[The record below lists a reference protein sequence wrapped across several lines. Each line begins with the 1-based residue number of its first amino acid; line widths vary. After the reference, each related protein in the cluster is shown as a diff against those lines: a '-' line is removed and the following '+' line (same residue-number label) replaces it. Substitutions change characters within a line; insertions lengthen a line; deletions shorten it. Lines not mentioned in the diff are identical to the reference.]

1 MVDSINIFVCGDI
14 VNLIGN
20 DAFIGQNLAEEINHA
35 DFAIGNLEGAEFKV
49 EQGVPKCPA
58 QTAGTI
64 SYLSEVG
71 FDMML
76 LANNHIT
83 DLGADQM
90 RYTIDRIEQEGM
102 YHIGAGFS
110 WEDTYKPVIVD
121 IKGKKFGFINICEAQ
136 VGQMLSSE
144 QQFGYAWMG
153 YSQIFD
159 DIRCLSV
166 EVDKV
171 IVFVHAGLEHYSLP
185 LPEIRSFYRRICDAG
200 ASAVIGGH
208 PHIVQGYECYGN
220 SFIAYSLGNF
230 FFPHSSVMYENENRA
245 FSLLLEFTCD
255 GRIVS
260 KVIHHTQKGGKVEVE
275 SDLDKQVKITKLC
288 SLLEN
293 NYESHANEMCL
304 KAYQGLCRKLLVQS
318 LCGEEEPSSKIEIFK
333 SIIRRT
339 LFRKKY
345 INSTKQHRDKQLLRL
360 FENETYRYTI
370 IRALK
375 YLNK

>member
-1 MVDSINIFVCGDI
+1 
-14 VNLIGN
+14 
-20 DAFIGQNLAEEINHA
+20 
-35 DFAIGNLEGAEFKV
+35 
-49 EQGVPKCPA
+49 
-58 QTAGTI
+58 
-64 SYLSEVG
+64 
-71 FDMML
+71 
-76 LANNHIT
+76 
-83 DLGADQM
+83 
-90 RYTIDRIEQEGM
+90 
-102 YHIGAGFS
+102 
-110 WEDTYKPVIVD
+110 
-121 IKGKKFGFINICEAQ
+121 
-136 VGQMLSSE
+136 
-144 QQFGYAWMG
+144 
-153 YSQIFD
+153 
-159 DIRCLSV
+159 
-166 EVDKV
+166 
-171 IVFVHAGLEHYSLP
+171 
-185 LPEIRSFYRRICDAG
+185 
-200 ASAVIGGH
+200 
-208 PHIVQGYECYGN
+208 
-220 SFIAYSLGNF
+220 
-230 FFPHSSVMYENENRA
+230 MYENENRA